1 MAFFDTN
8 VLVYTVDGTQ
18 PAKQS
23 IAQHLL
29 REAIADASLVLST
42 QVMQEFYDVARR
54 RRLLTPSRATEILRL
69 WAEHHVVGSSAQMV
83 MHAVELQQKL
93 QLSIWDCLI
102 VQAALEAGCS
112 KLFTEDLQHGM
123 RIGNLEIVNPFD
135 RAAITAVHEP
145 TPEYI
150 AVAAPRRRPRVKR

>member
-8 VLVYTVDGTQ
+8 VLVYSVDGTQ

-29 REAIADASLVLST
+29 REAIADTSLVLST
-42 QVMQEFYDVARR
+42 QVMQEFYDVVRR
-54 RRLLTPSRATEILRL
+54 RRLLMPSSATEILRL
-69 WAEHHVVGSSAQMV
+69 WAENHVVGSSSQMV
-83 MHAVELQQKL
+83 MQAVELQQRL

-112 KLFTEDLQHGM
+112 RLFTEDLQHGM
-123 RIGNLEIVNPFD
+123 RIGDLEIVNPFD
-135 RAAITAVHEP
+135 RAVINAVHEP
-145 TPEYI
+145 TPEY
-150 AVAAPRRRPRVKR
+150 VAAGAPRRRTRVKR